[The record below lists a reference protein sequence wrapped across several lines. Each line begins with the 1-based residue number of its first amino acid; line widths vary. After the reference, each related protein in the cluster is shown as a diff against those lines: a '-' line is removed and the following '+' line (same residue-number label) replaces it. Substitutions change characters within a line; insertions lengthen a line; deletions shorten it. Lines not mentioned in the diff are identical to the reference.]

1 MDEQE
6 REQECQQT
14 CLDGVGKASSRFLFT
29 SRAAAESNCGV
40 DYFFVCFFVSSG
52 DFCLQVLLASFACKF
67 CLQVLLVSVPL
78 GNNNPLQPR
87 PSRSYGR
94 SWTKRRIICLIG
106 SRIAAYA

>member
-52 DFCLQVLLASFACKF
+52 DFCLQVLLAGFPASFF
-67 CLQVLLVSVPL
+67 CF
-78 GNNNPLQPR
+78 
-87 PSRSYGR
+87 RS
-94 SWTKRRIICLIG
+94 IG
-106 SRIAAYA
+106 